1 MPPKAL
7 WLAPPKATLRHLRW
21 RYLVAVLA
29 ERIEKNAWIATG
41 CRRMPGLLLGAT
53 VAVAIAACGGAAAE
67 KPPVDAVADT
77 AAVAQDSATADAQA
91 ADVTGADGTTSVDS
105 QAADTET
112 SISPK
117 CFDGL
122 APWPWSEPAA
132 TQGYDKTVGDFT
144 VDTLDGPLGYKEG
157 WDGCDHWVVV
167 LYNPTAQNVEAFWKS
182 TLLPL
187 FKDAAPN
194 TRYLFATVGG
204 TPAQRKIRAE
214 AMQIRVIEA
223 LNGLP
228 AEQAN
233 PWFPRCHFL
242 TSDAKAIPAVA
253 AGLAVAPWES
263 FMTLDRHQR
272 LREGWSV
279 SVLEAGGW
287 QPRIEQ
293 VRFWARYFNWSYAL
307 DAAQSQELQ
316 VPAQPGQP
324 APLLVRVA
332 DAVEYK
338 SLGWSA
344 NHPPYEWQLPA
355 AETLKKYGKLT
366 VDLRADCPGAG
377 HPFVKT
383 CGEWDTVGG
392 VFLCA
397 DAACTPEKRRRF
409 VKWITPY
416 SSPGRFVMD
425 ATAELPHLLAAQD
438 AQGKVRITLAGGDN
452 DVGPYTYRYTID
464 LRLSV
469 DPDGLHPV
477 ATETLVP
484 EGNRG
489 WDANYHKD
497 LKGLALH
504 PPAKFKKAL
513 LVARISGHGMAQTT
527 NCAEFC
533 SFRHTFAVG
542 GKAFSHDYVTE
553 QVWRCA
559 AMVDQGVTP
568 NQGGT
573 WVFDRSSWCPGG
585 VTEEWQV
592 DVTSALQPGQETAVL
607 HTSEL
612 VKVPGQTGGG
622 SMDERVEVLYFE

>member
-1 MPPKAL
+1 MAAVVGSVSKNT
-7 WLAPPKATLRHLRW
+7 WLNGGSRRVPL
-21 RYLVAVLA
+21 LA
-29 ERIEKNAWIATG
+29 WLLG
-41 CRRMPGLLLGAT
+41 GLLAG
-53 VAVAIAACGGAAAE
+53 CGGSSPAASPAAA
-67 KPPVDAVADT
+67 PLTDAAADQLAADDAAGTDAAAASAADGQPVDAD
-77 AAVAQDSATADAQA
+77 
-91 ADVTGADGTTSVDS
+91 GAIGDS
-105 QAADTET
+105 QIAAT
-112 SISPK
+112 PK

-122 APWPWSEPAA
+122 EPWIWSEPAA
-132 TQGYDKTVGDFT
+132 TQGYDKVVGDFT
-144 VDTLDGPLGYKEG
+144 AETLDGPLSYQQL
-157 WDGCDHWVVV
+157 WDGCDHWVVI
-167 LYNPTAQNVEAFWKS
+167 LYNPTAQNVDSYWK
-182 TLLPL
+182 TPLLPL

-194 TRYLFATVGG
+194 TRYLFATVGT
-204 TPAQRKIRAE
+204 TPALRQARAE
-214 AMQIRVIEA
+214 AMQTRVIEA
-223 LNGLP
+223 LNTLP
-228 AEQAN
+228 TEQAN

-263 FMTLDRHQR
+263 FMTIDRHQR

-279 SVLEAGGW
+279 SVLESGGW

-307 DAAQSQELQ
+307 DAAQAKELT
-316 VPAQPGQP
+316 VPAKAGQP
-324 APLLVRVA
+324 APLVARVA
-332 DAVEYK
+332 DGVEYK
-338 SLGWSA
+338 SVGWSA
-344 NHPPYEWQLPA
+344 NHAPYEWQLPVGG
-355 AETLKKYGKLT
+355 TLKQYGKLT

-392 VFLCA
+392 VWLCT

-438 AQGKVRITLAGGDN
+438 AQGKVRVTLAGGDN
-452 DVGPYTYRYTID
+452 NVGPYTYRYTID
-464 LRLSV
+464 LRFGS
-469 DPDGLHPV
+469 DPDGLHPI
-477 ATETLVP
+477 ATETLVS

-497 LKGLALH
+497 LAPMALH
-504 PPAKFKKAL
+504 PPAKAKKAL
-513 LVARISGHGMAQTT
+513 LVARISGHGMAGTT

-533 SFRHTFAVG
+533 SFRHTFAIA
-542 GKAFSHDYVTE
+542 GKPFFHDFITE
-553 QVWRCA
+553 QAWRCA
-559 AMVDQGVTP
+559 EMVDQGVTP
-568 NQGGT
+568 NHGGT

-592 DVTSALQPGQETAVL
+592 DVTAALQPGKEALVE

-612 VKVPGQTGGG
+612 VKLPSQFGGG
-622 SMDERVEVLYFE
+622 NMDERVEVLYFE

>member
-1 MPPKAL
+1 MTGWCSWSQNRRGTYPFAATSVFAL
-7 WLAPPKATLRHLRW
+7 LTA
-21 RYLVAVLA
+21 LVAL
-29 ERIEKNAWIATG
+29 
-41 CRRMPGLLLGAT
+41 P
-53 VAVAIAACGGAAAE
+53 ACGGDKADPPATTAAA
-67 KPPVDAVADT
+67 DALGPVADT
-77 AAVAQDSATADAQA
+77 ADAAAAQDSLALDTGAGADAPA
-91 ADVTGADGTTSVDS
+91 PDGENPRAPS
-105 QAADTET
+105 
-112 SISPK
+112 
-117 CFDGL
+117 CFDGQ
-122 APWPWSEPAA
+122 APWAWTEPTAA
-132 TQGYDKTVGDFT
+132 LGYDKLVADFA
-144 VDTLDGPLGYKEG
+144 VETLDGPLSYKAQ
-157 WDGCDHWVVV
+157 WDGCDHWVLV
-167 LYNPTAQNVEAFWKS
+167 LYNPTAQGVDTFWKS

-194 TRYLFATVGG
+194 TRYLFATVGSTEG
-204 TPAQRKIRAE
+204 LRKARAE
-214 AMQIRVIEA
+214 AMQTRVIEA

-228 AEQAN
+228 TELAN
-233 PWFPRCHFL
+233 NWFPRCHFV
-242 TSDAKAIPAVA
+242 TSDAKAIAAVA

-263 FMTLDRHQR
+263 FMTIDRHQR

-307 DAAQSQELQ
+307 DAAQAKELQ
-316 VPAQPGQP
+316 QPAKPGQP
-324 APLLVRVA
+324 APLVVRVA

-344 NHPPYEWQLPA
+344 NHAPYEWQLPA
-355 AETLKKYGKLT
+355 AATLKQFGKLT

-392 VFLCA
+392 VWLCT
-397 DAACTPEKRRRF
+397 DAECTPEKRRRL

-452 DVGPYTYRYTID
+452 NVGPYTYRYTID
-464 LRLSV
+464 LRLSA
-469 DPDGLHPV
+469 DADGLRPV
-477 ATETLVP
+477 ATETLVA

-497 LKGLALH
+497 LPQMLLH
-504 PPAKFKKAL
+504 PPANTKKAL
-513 LVARISGHGMAQTT
+513 LVARITGHGMAATT

-533 SFRHTFAVG
+533 SFRHTFAIA
-542 GKAFSHDYVTE
+542 GKPFARDFVTE
-553 QVWRCA
+553 QAWRCA

-585 VTEEWQV
+585 VTEEWQAN
-592 DVTSALQPGQETAVL
+592 VTAAVQPGKEAAVV

-612 VKVPGQTGGG
+612 IQLPGQTGGG
-622 SMDERVEVLYFE
+622 NMDERVEVVYFE

>member
-1 MPPKAL
+1 MAVSELSSRYAL
-7 WLAPPKATLRHLRW
+7 IVPGFLRLPWLP
-21 RYLVAVLA
+21 LA
-29 ERIEKNAWIATG
+29 
-41 CRRMPGLLLGAT
+41 AT
-53 VAVAIAACGGAAAE
+53 VALAIAGCGGAAAE
-67 KPPVDAVADT
+67 KSP
-77 AAVAQDSATADAQA
+77 AAVQADAAAADQGSATADANATDA
-91 ADVTGADGTTSVDS
+91 AGADGSNDADAPGADS
-105 QAADTET
+105 E
-112 SISPK
+112 SPGLPK

-144 VDTLDGPLGYKEG
+144 VDTLDGALGYKAA

-182 TLLPL
+182 SLLPL

-204 TPAQRKIRAE
+204 TPAQRQARAE
-214 AMQIRVIEA
+214 KMQERVIEA
-223 LNGLP
+223 LNSM
-228 AEQAN
+228 AVEQAN

-293 VRFWARYFNWSYAL
+293 VRFWARYLNWSYAL
-307 DAAQSQELQ
+307 DVAQSQELTA
-316 VPAQPGQP
+316 PAKPGQP
-324 APLLVRVA
+324 APLVVRVA

-338 SLGWSA
+338 SVGWSA
-344 NHPPYEWQLPA
+344 NHAPYEWQLPA
-355 AETLKKYGKLT
+355 AATLKQYGNLT

-392 VFLCA
+392 VFLCT

-438 AQGKVRITLAGGDN
+438 AQGKVRVTLAGGDN
-452 DVGPYTYRYTID
+452 NVGPYTYRYTID
-464 LRLSV
+464 LRLAA
-469 DPDGLHPV
+469 DPGGLHPV

-504 PPAKFKKAL
+504 PPAKAKKAV

-533 SFRHTFAVG
+533 SFRHTFAIG

-553 QVWRCA
+553 QLWRCA

-592 DVTSALQPGQETAVL
+592 DVTSALQPGQEAAVV

-612 VKVPGQTGGG
+612 IQLPGQTGGG
-622 SMDERVEVLYFE
+622 SMDERVEVVYFE

>member
-1 MPPKAL
+1 MTAAL
-7 WLAPPKATLRHLRW
+7 LAA
-21 RYLVAVLA
+21 LA
-29 ERIEKNAWIATG
+29 G
-41 CRRMPGLLLGAT
+41 
-53 VAVAIAACGGAAAE
+53 CGGAAAD
-67 KPPVDAVADT
+67 KPQ
-77 AAVAQDSATADAQA
+77 AAATADVTTADQGGSVDA
-91 ADVTGADGTTSVDS
+91 ADGSLSDEVADVGQVDVP
-105 QAADTET
+105 AAD
-112 SISPK
+112 SGVPRQLK

-122 APWPWSEPAA
+122 APWPWTGPAGPL
-132 TQGYDKTVGDFT
+132 GYDKTVGDFT
-144 VDTLDGPLGYKEG
+144 VDTTDGPLSYQAQ
-157 WDGCDHWVVV
+157 WDGCEHWVVV
-167 LYNPTAQNVEAFWKS
+167 LYNPSSQNVEAFWKS
-182 TLLPL
+182 TLMPL

-204 TPAQRKIRAE
+204 TPAQRQARAE
-214 AMQIRVIEA
+214 ALQQRVIET
-223 LNGLP
+223 LNSLP
-228 AEQAN
+228 VEQAN
-233 PWFPRCHFL
+233 LWFPRCHFL

-263 FMTLDRHQR
+263 FMTIDRHQR

-293 VRFWARYFNWSYAL
+293 VRFWARYYNWSYAL
-307 DAAQSQELQ
+307 DVAQVAELTA
-316 VPAQPGQP
+316 PAKTGQP
-324 APLLVRVA
+324 APLVARVA

-338 SLGWSA
+338 SVGWSA
-344 NHPPYEWQLPA
+344 NHAPYEWQLPA
-355 AETLKKYGKLT
+355 AATLKQYGKLT

-392 VFLCA
+392 VFLCT

-425 ATAELPHLLAAQD
+425 ATPELPHLLAAQD
-438 AQGKVRITLAGGDN
+438 AAGKVRVTLAGGDN
-452 DVGPYTYRYTID
+452 NVGPYTYRYTID
-464 LRLSV
+464 LRLSA

-477 ATETLVP
+477 QTETLVA

-489 WDANYHKD
+489 WNANYHKD
-497 LKGLALH
+497 LTGMVLH
-504 PPAKFKKAL
+504 PPANFKKAV
-513 LVARISGHGMAQTT
+513 LVARISGHGMAETT

-533 SFRHTFAVG
+533 SFRHTFAIA
-542 GKAFSHDYVTE
+542 GKPFSHDYITE

-585 VTEEWQV
+585 VTEEWQT
-592 DVTSALQPGQETAVL
+592 DVTAALKAGTEAPVV
-607 HTSEL
+607 HSSEL
-612 VKVPGQTGGG
+612 VKVPGKFGGG